1 MHVIDEGRG
10 EFRTA
15 TGAGDECREVLHGV
29 FGFGGA
35 LEQQNSGVCEYSLYV
50 DNQTDIPQET
60 EAVQNFMDFSAQL
73 YDKVIDFILE
83 YKDELFKKSEAKKM
97 TRKLAESAYSNN
109 IISNDKEGN
118 DQIKLKITKKF
129 ILIALN

>member
-1 MHVIDEGRG
+1 MSFRKSHHVDEREKSPFHFGWMKRSKLLYMHVIDEGRG

-60 EAVQNFMDFSAQL
+60 EAVQNC
-73 YDKVIDFILE
+73 
-83 YKDELFKKSEAKKM
+83 
-97 TRKLAESAYSNN
+97 
-109 IISNDKEGN
+109 
-118 DQIKLKITKKF
+118 
-129 ILIALN
+129 

>member
-35 LEQQNSGVCEYSLYV
+35 LEDVEPTGERPCGSTC
-50 DNQTDIPQET
+50 
-60 EAVQNFMDFSAQL
+60 
-73 YDKVIDFILE
+73 
-83 YKDELFKKSEAKKM
+83 LF
-97 TRKLAESAYSNN
+97 
-109 IISNDKEGN
+109 EGWW
-118 DQIKLKITKKF
+118 
-129 ILIALN
+129 